1 MILFIL
7 SLLLFNKLYHNFKII
22 NHLHYNTFKI
32 NLFNDNNN
40 DDDDKYNYKKGYCEI
55 TFENATENRIQLDRI
70 KKNIFNKYL
79 LDLLLSNNIN
89 NINKVNIIRENT
101 EILDPAFSPNIKA
114 GGLLEDWNFSLHEE

>member
-32 NLFNDNNN
+32 NLFNDNH
-40 DDDDKYNYKKGYCEI
+40 DDDKYNYKKGYCEI
-55 TFENATENRIQLDRI
+55 TFENATENSIQLHRI

-79 LDLLLSNNIN
+79 LDLLLSNKIN
-89 NINKVNIIRENT
+89 DINKVNFIKENT
-101 EILDPAFSPNIKA
+101 EILNPSFSPNITA
-114 GGLLEDWNFSLHEE
+114 AGLLEDWNFSLHEE